1 MAKLDFSKGTMVR
14 VSCPKCGKVQRECAA
29 NEYRY
34 GVPIKTCQNRKC
46 GERYLDP
53 FFHELAAEPP
63 APAAFSVKQKLI
75 GMAVFAAVFAV
86 SFAFHWFEITY
97 EGSYHV
103 AFPALMVGTA
113 IGEIALVIEIVLIKT
128 GFKERRTERLRR
140 ESVERFGNP
149 AYVRELKMLGYPV
162 PEEYLSGEDRSD
174 GKQNI
179 PDFLF

>member
-1 MAKLDFSKGTMVR
+1 MAKVDLSKGTTVR
-14 VSCPKCGKVQRECAA
+14 VFCPKCGKVQRECAA

-34 GVPIKTCQNRKC
+34 GVPIKTCHNRKC

-63 APAAFSVKQKLI
+63 APYAFSIKQKLV
-75 GMAVFAAVFAV
+75 GMAVLAVVFV
-86 SFAFHWFEITY
+86 ICFVIHWFEVTY
-97 EGSYHV
+97 TNAYYV

-113 IGEIALVIEIVLIKT
+113 IGEVALIVEIVLIQT

-140 ESVERFGNP
+140 ESEDRLKNP
-149 AYVRELKMLGYPV
+149 VYARELAKLGYPV
-162 PEEYLSGEDRSD
+162 PKEYLGEEAE
-174 GKQNI
+174 KEEKKEI